1 MRDLTTKFGSNAGK
15 IWSTLEKNGTLSSE
29 EITEVTRMDKND
41 FFAGIGWLARE
52 NKVSAEKEDFFKI
65 DDATNLTKK
74 IGSNAGMV
82 WKIIDIWEEA
92 DLITIERLSDLNEKE
107 IHSALGWLAK
117 EEKIKLDEKNKFT
130 LKE

>member
-15 IWSTLEKNGTLSSE
+15 IWDTLNKNGTLSSG
-29 EITEVTRMDKND
+29 EIVEVTRMDKND

-52 NKVSAEKEDFFKI
+52 NKVSAEKENFFKL
-65 DDATNLTKK
+65 DDTTNLTKK
-74 IGSNAGMV
+74 IGLNAGRV

-92 DLITIERLSDLNEKE
+92 DLITIKRLSDLNDEE
-107 IHSALGWLAK
+107 IHLALGWLAK
-117 EEKIKLDEKNKFT
+117 EEKIELLEKDNFI